1 MIVLGGNGQARF
13 GTEEPLSLN
22 PGMIVGRAERHPH
35 GFLSGPSPMSLISMQ
50 LPRRAEGSTSWDE
63 PGTTTD
69 PVPCWKTRGALPPES
84 SLRQPQRTGS
94 DRRVPLREF
103 SFTFFA
109 REEVRECS
117 DS

>member
-69 PVPCWKTRGALPPES
+69 PVPCWKTGAPCRRNPRRGSHSAPGP
-84 SLRQPQRTGS
+84 TGAF
-94 DRRVPLREF
+94 RCENC
-103 SFTFFA
+103 SFTF
-109 REEVRECS
+109 
-117 DS
+117 